1 MEEHKK
7 NRSRSWETDDQ
18 SLAWPPN
25 IINWKEAYN
34 LLKVMKQRIVANEKI
49 GGSISNEKVFM
60 HNIYS
65 FSLLRVLY
73 NCKRMYIF
81 DI

>member
-1 MEEHKK
+1 
-7 NRSRSWETDDQ
+7 
-18 SLAWPPN
+18 
-25 IINWKEAYN
+25 
-34 LLKVMKQRIVANEKI
+34 MKQRIVANEKI

-73 NCKRMYIF
+73 DCKRIHIS
-81 DI
+81 DT

>member
-25 IINWKEAYN
+25 IINGKEAYN
-34 LLKVMKQRIVANEKI
+34 LLRVMKQRIVANEKI